1 MFCPECATQNLSE
14 AKFCRACGT
23 NLEVVSLA
31 LAADAGS
38 PVKSED
44 SANNT
49 AIDSLA
55 KRRAGMRNVVQ
66 GSILLFISALLALIG
81 LLISTK
87 PASWLFVWSVFFGWM
102 ACWGAV
108 SLAIGS
114 SKLVESKF
122 MLPKSKAADRGSA
135 LPPAN
140 HTDALPPFSVTEH
153 TTRHLEERK

>member
-1 MFCPECATQNLSE
+1 MFCPECATRNLRK

-38 PVKSED
+38 LIKSEGT
-44 SANNT
+44 ANNT
-49 AIDSLA
+49 GIDSLA
-55 KRRAGMRNVVQ
+55 KRQAGMRNVVQ
-66 GSILLFISALLALIG
+66 GSILLIVSGLLALIG
-81 LLISTK
+81 FLISTE
-87 PASWLFVWSVFFGWM
+87 PSSWLPIWSVFFGWM

-108 SLAIGS
+108 TLAIGS
-114 SKLVESKF
+114 SKLIESKLT
-122 MLPKSKAADRGSA
+122 LPKDTAANQFGA

-140 HTDALPPFSVTEH
+140 PTASLSPFSITER

>member
-38 PVKSED
+38 PVKSGD

-49 AIDSLA
+49 ANDSRA
-55 KRRAGMRNVVQ
+55 KRRAGMRNVVR
-66 GSILLFISALLALIG
+66 GSILLIISALLALIG

-102 ACWGAV
+102 ACWGTV
-108 SLAIGS
+108 TLAIGS
-114 SKLVESKF
+114 SRLIESKL
-122 MLPKSKAADRGSA
+122 MLPKSKTTDRVSA

-140 HTDALPPFSVTEH
+140 PTASLPPVSITEG